1 MKVHKGEVKS
11 MSVGVFNNVAGSV
24 FVKSSS
30 MKTETGKVYFFPS
43 TTIVT
48 CSLFNLA
55 SGLRL
60 PLEHISLMKVH
71 KGEVKSMSVGV
82 FNNAGKSVAVSFT
95 DLPAYI
101 KMAIEP
107 QPIPDKGK
115 ATIKAAYNTAMN
127 GEYGLNKEQVTMVV
141 EGKKYTLPRKPAH
154 KDNHRALSGLSPRLY
169 L

>member
-1 MKVHKGEVKS
+1 MELKIKGTVE
-11 MSVGVFNNVAGSV
+11 
-24 FVKSSS
+24 
-30 MKTETGKVYFFPS
+30 GKARTVLDDNPYE
-43 TTIVT
+43 
-48 CSLFNLA
+48 LA
-55 SGLRL
+55 SGLRF
-60 PLEHISLMKVH
+60 PLEHISLMKVL

-141 EGKKYTLPRKPAH
+141 EGKKYT
-154 KDNHRALSGLSPRLY
+154 
-169 L
+169 

>member
-1 MKVHKGEVKS
+1 MELKIKGTVE
-11 MSVGVFNNVAGSV
+11 
-24 FVKSSS
+24 
-30 MKTETGKVYFFPS
+30 GKARTVLDDYPYE
-43 TTIVT
+43 
-48 CSLFNLA
+48 LA

-141 EGKKYTLPRKPAH
+141 EGKNTPCRFRSSSKKTLKYR
-154 KDNHRALSGLSPRLY
+154 SGDSPSD
-169 L
+169 